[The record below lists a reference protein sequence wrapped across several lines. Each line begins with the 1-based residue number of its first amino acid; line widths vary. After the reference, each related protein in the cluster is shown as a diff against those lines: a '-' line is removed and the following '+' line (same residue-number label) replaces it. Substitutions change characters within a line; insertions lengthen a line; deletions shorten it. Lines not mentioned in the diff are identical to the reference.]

1 MNDRFNDSQAA
12 REALSALADGEAH
25 SSDVARACAAW
36 RDDAQAKEAWRT
48 YHLIG
53 DVMRSD
59 DLVRA
64 SGDGDFLNK
73 LRGRLA
79 QEPVVLAPV
88 AAQSVADRQV
98 APIGEVAVTL
108 KRRAWAGPMAVAAS
122 FVMLLGAV
130 VSLQMGGSAESSS
143 NQMAQGSAVVNR
155 GIAAAS
161 SPESSLALASS
172 TSVAGLPTQSSGNV
186 SVEGAS
192 FSRPDPAAPILIR
205 DPQVDQLLATLPR
218 HANGGADTSFASQGG
233 LARAAVVEQP

>member
-12 REALSALADGEAH
+12 REALSALADGEAQ

-36 RDDAQAKEAWRT
+36 RDDVQAKEAWQT

-53 DVMRSD
+53 DVMRSE
-59 DLVRA
+59 DLVSA
-64 SGDGDFLNK
+64 PADPDFLNK

-88 AAQSVADRQV
+88 AAQSVAERQV
-98 APIGEVAVTL
+98 MPLVDVPVSL
-108 KRRAWAGPMAVAAS
+108 KRRSWVGPMAVAAT
-122 FVMLLGAV
+122 FVMMLGGL
-130 VSLQMGGSAESSS
+130 VSVQMGGSDEVSS
-143 NQMAQGSAVVNR
+143 NQMTQAPAAANRGASAV
-155 GIAAAS
+155 
-161 SPESSLALASS
+161 SPESALALASS
-172 TSVAGLPTQSSGNV
+172 NTGAATGLPTQGNV

-205 DPQVDQLLATLPR
+205 DPQVDQLLASLPR